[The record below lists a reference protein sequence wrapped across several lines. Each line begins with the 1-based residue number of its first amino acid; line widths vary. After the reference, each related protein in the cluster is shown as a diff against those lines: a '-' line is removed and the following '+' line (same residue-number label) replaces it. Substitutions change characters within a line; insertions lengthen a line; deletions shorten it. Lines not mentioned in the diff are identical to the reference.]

1 MSFYSPRLYT
11 NNIRVFYRY
20 STGTV
25 LLFRPAGIHLNTP
38 RRRVLLMAF
47 LVMLVSLLLREVPY
61 REVPHTLLMAFLFM
75 LISLLLMEVSYT
87 ALSLRNPMILSASAR
102 GAPGS
107 PPCSG
112 GA

>member
-1 MSFYSPRLYT
+1 MLESSSPT
-11 NNIRVFYRY
+11 VFF
-20 STGTV
+20 GF
-25 LLFRPAGIHLNTP
+25 LFSRHADIPCAWEEG
-38 RRRVLLMAF
+38 LMAF

-75 LISLLLMEVSYT
+75 LISLLLMEVSFT

-102 GAPGS
+102 GAPGC

>member
-1 MSFYSPRLYT
+1 VR
-11 NNIRVFYRY
+11 
-20 STGTV
+20 
-25 LLFRPAGIHLNTP
+25 AWE
-38 RRRVLLMAF
+38 VLLMAF

-61 REVPHTLLMAFLFM
+61 REVPHTLLMAFLFI
-75 LISLLLMEVSYT
+75 LISLLLMEVSFT

-102 GAPGS
+102 GAPGC